1 MNLVDKLNLDLAWAR
16 VKNDS
21 KTDFILSSYLFQTYE
36 RHIEENLKKLQEKI
50 AHGYKV
56 SEIWEIDV
64 PKPHFVLRPGSV
76 PRIEDRIYF
85 QALVDDIAPEVE
97 KKIIPITDKV
107 IFSHRLS
114 EKPNDPLMFRQS
126 LWNEFEQK
134 VRNNFDAGKTVLVV
148 TDIVG
153 FFEHIDLNILK
164 DMLIRFSCDKE
175 IVDSIYEIL
184 KSWKR
189 RTNINRGIPQGLWP
203 TDFLGNIYLDSVDKY
218 MLRHGYDY
226 FRYVDDIRIS
236 CSTIP
241 EARRALKTLVE
252 ELRRLNLNVQTKKT
266 DIYYGRKVKS
276 FIDEL
281 SEKMAE
287 IKDEVKEALK
297 EEIAGEIIN
306 EAQYTELPYGGTS
319 RIEFSDI
326 EDEVEAELEEKKELI
341 EIESLRKFYE
351 DTIKNNIPSSKHLR
365 FCLNRLSQ
373 LKDGIA
379 LNRALDLLQDM
390 PYESNTIISY
400 LKNFPDNKNI
410 RARTIQFLKSDFNI
424 YDWQAMWLLEYL
436 FSCKDLQDSEID
448 YLWNVIEDHNK
459 HDAVRIRAIL
469 LLGRTGLSDHLE
481 RLRDLYD
488 KERDEYV
495 RISIIVSL
503 REYDKGPRNYFY
515 NLCKGH
521 SAFIDQAISYMK
533 EISK

>member
-1 MNLVDKLNLDLAWAR
+1 MNLVDKLDLDLAWAR

-21 KTDFILSSYLFQTYE
+21 KTDFILSSYLFQIYE
-36 RHIEENLKKLQEKI
+36 RHIKENLAELKEKI
-50 AHGYKV
+50 ANGYRV
-56 SEIWEIDV
+56 SELWDIDV
-64 PKPHFVLRPGSV
+64 PKPHFVLRPGTV
-76 PRIEDRIYF
+76 PKIADRIYF
-85 QALVDDIAPEVE
+85 QALIDAIAPEVE
-97 KKIIPITDKV
+97 KKIIPITDNV

-114 EKPNDPLMFRQS
+114 EKPDDPFIFRQS

-134 VRNNFDAGKTVLVV
+134 VRDRFDDGKTVLVV

-153 FFEHIDLNILK
+153 FFEHIDFNILK
-164 DMLIRFSCDKE
+164 DMLLRFSCDKE
-175 IVDSIYEIL
+175 IVDSIYEVL
-184 KSWKR
+184 KAWKR

-203 TDFLGNIYLDSVDKY
+203 TDFLGNIYLDSIDKY

-266 DIYYGRKVKS
+266 AIYYGNKVKS

-281 SEKMAE
+281 SERMTE
-287 IKDEVKEALK
+287 ITTEVKEALK
-297 EEIAGEIIN
+297 EEIAGEIIS
-306 EAQYTELPYGGTS
+306 EAKYSELPYGGTI
-319 RIEFSDI
+319 RIDFSDI

-351 DTIKNNIPSSKHLR
+351 DTIRNTVPSSKHLR

-373 LKDGIA
+373 LKDNIA
-379 LNRALDLLQDM
+379 LNRALELLQDM

-400 LKNFPDNKNI
+400 LKNFPDNKKI
-410 RARTIQFLKSDFNI
+410 RERIIEFLKSDFNI
-424 YDWQAMWLLEYL
+424 YDWQEMWLLEYF
-436 FSCKDLQDSEID
+436 FSCRCLQDDEID
-448 YLWNVIEDHNK
+448 YLWTVIENHNR

-495 RISIIVSL
+495 RVSIIVSL

-515 NLCKGH
+515 NLCKGY
-521 SAFIDQAISYMK
+521 SVFIDHAISYMK